1 MAQILYR
8 AVCGLDTPAPFLTL
22 HIGLGSEQKKSKSKT
37 SDKSVRPTLDRL
49 EGESDCAIDKRYC
62 HGYITSIGR
71 PNYASIA
78 MTNLNVVVALITS
91 DNDYQAEQAASAT
104 GAAARLGVKIQIVYA
119 DNDAVNQTQ
128 LLVKI
133 IQNTAQRP
141 DAIIVEPV
149 GTEMIQVAKAAVAA
163 GIGWGIL
170 NRQPEYLSELRR
182 ARHAPVFSVAT
193 DQVEVG
199 KIQARQFA
207 ALVTQGNI
215 LYIEGPS
222 GGGAAALRTKGML
235 SLKPA
240 GLEMK
245 VLKGDWTERS
255 GHHAIKSWLSLSTSR
270 KLDIRLVG
278 CQNDA
283 MAMGARRAFEEVP
296 GARERE
302 QWLKVPFTGC
312 DGVTSTGQEWVR
324 RGLLTATVVSP
335 PTAGLALEVLVKAT
349 QSGQDPPASTSS
361 APWSFPEIEELGR
374 TRHLPG

>member
-1 MAQILYR
+1 L
-8 AVCGLDTPAPFLTL
+8 C
-22 HIGLGSEQKKSKSKT
+22 
-37 SDKSVRPTLDRL
+37 
-49 EGESDCAIDKRYC
+49 IDNRY
-62 HGYITSIGR
+62 HYGYITGIGWLTR
-71 PNYASIA
+71 ASTS
-78 MTNLNVVVALITS
+78 MPNLNVVVALITS

-104 GAAARLGVKIQIVYA
+104 EVAARLGVKIQIVYA

-170 NRQPEYLSELRR
+170 NRVPDYLSELRR
-182 ARHAPVFSVAT
+182 ARHAPVFCVAA

-199 KIQARQFA
+199 RIQARQFA
-207 ALVTQGNI
+207 ALVNQGNI

-222 GGGAAALRTKGML
+222 TGGGASALRTKGML
-235 SLKPA
+235 SAKPA
-240 GLEMK
+240 SLEIKM
-245 VLKGDWTERS
+245 LKGDWTERS

-283 MAMGARRAFEEVP
+283 MAMGARKAFEEVP

-312 DGVTSTGQEWVR
+312 DGVAKTGQDWVR

-335 PTAGLALEVLVKAT
+335 PTAGVALEVLQKAI
-349 QSGQDPPASTSS
+349 QAGLDPAECTPVA
-361 APWSFPEIEELGR
+361 AWSFPKLEDLKR
-374 TRHLPG
+374 THSSAS

>member
-1 MAQILYR
+1 
-8 AVCGLDTPAPFLTL
+8 
-22 HIGLGSEQKKSKSKT
+22 
-37 SDKSVRPTLDRL
+37 
-49 EGESDCAIDKRYC
+49 
-62 HGYITSIGR
+62 
-71 PNYASIA
+71 

-104 GAAARLGVKIQIVYA
+104 EAAARLGVKIQIVYA

-170 NRQPEYLSELRR
+170 NRQPEYLSELRG
-182 ARHAPVFSVAT
+182 ARQAPVFSVAT

-215 LYIEGPS
+215 LYVEGPSS

-235 SLKPA
+235 SLKPP
-240 GLEMK
+240 GLVMK
-245 VLKGDWTERS
+245 MLKGDWTERS

-296 GARERE
+296 GARDRE

-312 DGVTSTGQEWVR
+312 DGVPQTGQEWVR

-335 PTAGLALEVLVKAT
+335 PTAGLALEVLTKAT
-349 QSGQDPPASTSS
+349 QSGQDPPACTSS
-361 APWSFPEIEELGR
+361 AAWSFPKIEELGR
-374 TRHLPG
+374 TQRRPG